1 MANFTNKEFKTHLI
15 RENEYLVWYDG
26 YKIDPVF
33 NLRNRSKE
41 VELHIKFNYKGQV
54 EWSELFSMRTGD
66 KLKTVE
72 TLKETLKIFYEH
84 FPPINVVNSYE
95 THQI

>member
-1 MANFTNKEFKTHLI
+1 MAHFTNKEFKSHLI
-15 RENEYLVWYDG
+15 GENEYLVWYDG

-33 NLRNRSKE
+33 TLRNPSEE
-41 VELHIKFNYKGQV
+41 VILNIKFNYKGQV
-54 EWSELFSMRTGD
+54 EWSELFSLRTGD

-84 FPPINVVNSYE
+84 FPPI
-95 THQI
+95 TIL